1 MYSFV
6 YFQECLLASIH
17 SLIRV
22 TRLFASDAAISKW
35 LRIRWSNKKL
45 TLERN
50 CILRGFSRT
59 RLRRDSWTF
68 RSDIHEIWAST
79 SDRFHALGSNLSR
92 WAWIAPEPTKNNKAN
107 ENFLNLNRAEI
118 TPSILPSFHPSGTRT
133 HRHKKDL
140 DKGPN
145 RKYRIRIARR
155 TNVNCTVTQ
164 TKPAPNSLSS
174 CFPTNYLDSFQIQP
188 EITRE
193 NVVFHTYTGFIYL
206 FCDSVESRRNG
217 NLIFCSGGD
226 VESSLPNYRHV

>member
-118 TPSILPSFHPSGTRT
+118 TPSFLPSIHRAQGHTDTKKTLIKAPTESIAYVLREGQMLIVRLLKRNLLPTRCQV
-133 HRHKKDL
+133 
-140 DKGPN
+140 
-145 RKYRIRIARR
+145 A
-155 TNVNCTVTQ
+155 
-164 TKPAPNSLSS
+164 
-174 CFPTNYLDSFQIQP
+174 FPQI
-188 EITRE
+188 I
-193 NVVFHTYTGFIYL
+193 
-206 FCDSVESRRNG
+206 
-217 NLIFCSGGD
+217 
-226 VESSLPNYRHV
+226 